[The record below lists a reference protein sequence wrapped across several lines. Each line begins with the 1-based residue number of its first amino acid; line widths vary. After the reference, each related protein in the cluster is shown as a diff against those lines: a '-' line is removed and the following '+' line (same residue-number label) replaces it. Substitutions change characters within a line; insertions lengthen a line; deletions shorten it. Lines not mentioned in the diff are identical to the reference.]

1 MGLTLSPKQIESWR
15 LLADPQ
21 KKRVMLDGGGRSGK
35 TAVLAE
41 WLTETALCFPGS
53 WHAILRKHRAHCKQA
68 LWNGTFTKYLD
79 EFIKKSKR
87 KYTLNKDELSITF
100 DNGSRILF
108 DGCDDEARVRNLY
121 GNEYMTIWF
130 NEASEFT
137 WPVVDQLFSR
147 CVQRCVSDPKLTV
160 GGGQVGTCK
169 VVMDANP
176 KGPRH
181 WLYRV
186 GVQNVNPETGERLPD
201 ADNWGRLGGWSPYD
215 NRENLSP
222 DAIKT
227 YEAMTGI
234 TRRRMLEGEWCSQE
248 GLIYNT
254 FDEDVHVCKQCEHR
268 TAPAMCPR
276 MWNVEKK
283 RWRGNLAYRSID
295 FGFRD
300 PFVCGWWGMVDGA
313 LLMYRE
319 RYVRGKIVA
328 DHARQIKRVSE
339 GERIS
344 VTWADHDAEDAET
357 LRREGIPTRKAKK
370 DRPISAGID
379 RVLKRL
385 KLDKGTGRPAL
396 EVCQYCT
403 STLGEI
409 GSYVW
414 DQQKEQPASG
424 QDDHSM
430 DQMRYL
436 VAGIDGVSRS
446 SVIYT

>member
-1 MGLTLSPKQIESWR
+1 MGLTYSKKQEAGWDLLS
-15 LLADPQ
+15 DPA
-21 KKRVMLDGGGRSGK
+21 KTRVLFDGGGRSGK
-35 TAVLAE
+35 TVLLVE
-41 WLTETALCFPGS
+41 WLISLALCYPGS
-53 WHAILRKHRAHCKQA
+53 WHAVLRKHRAHCKNA
-68 LWNGTFTKYLD
+68 LWNGSFDKYLT
-79 EFIKKSKR
+79 EHMKGSTR
-87 KYTLNKDELSITF
+87 KYKLNKDEMSIIF

-137 WPVVDQLFSR
+137 WAVVDQLFSR
-147 CVQRCVSDPKLTV
+147 CVQRCESDEKLEW
-160 GGGQVGTCK
+160 GGGEVGTCK
-169 VVMDANP
+169 VVLDANP

-186 GVQNVNPETGERLPD
+186 GVQHVNPETGEKLPD
-201 ADNWGRLGGWSPYD
+201 AENWGRLGGWSPYD
-215 NRENLSP
+215 NREHLSP

-248 GLIYNT
+248 GLIYGD
-254 FDEDVHVCKQCEHR
+254 FDEDVHVCKRCEHKS
-268 TAPAMCPR
+268 APAKCPR

-283 RWRGNLAYRSID
+283 RWRGNVAFRSVD

-300 PFVCGWWGMVDGA
+300 PFVCGWWGMIDGM

-328 DHARQIKRVSE
+328 DHARQIKRVSD
-339 GERIS
+339 GEHVT
-344 VTWADHDAEDAET
+344 VTWADHDAEDSET
-357 LRREGIPTRKAKK
+357 LRREGVPTRKAKK

-379 RVLKRL
+379 RVMKRL
-385 KLDKGTGRPAL
+385 KLDKETGRPAL
-396 EVCQYCT
+396 MVCQYCQ

-414 DQQKEQPASG
+414 DAQKEAPATG

-430 DQMRYL
+430 DQLRYL
-436 VAGIDGVSRS
+436 VAGVDGVQRS
-446 SVIYT
+446 SVVFT